1 MHSMEKKLANIKTP
15 HWLWIEHNQIAEI
28 NPKKPKLDEELSVS
42 FIPMGAVAEESG
54 RYTTD
59 DSKKFEDVKK
69 GYTYFSDGDIL
80 FAKITPCMENGKV
93 ALLSNLTNGVGFGST
108 EFHVSRLTEA
118 VEKKFYFY
126 FFVSKSFRKQAQANM
141 AGSAGQLRVTTDY
154 FSNVSVPL
162 CPTREQQRIV
172 TKIEE
177 LFSEIDSGVESLK
190 TAQAKLKTARQSLL
204 KAAFEGKLTEQWRKD
219 NADRQ
224 ESPEALLERIQAER
238 EAHYQQQLT
247 DWQHQLKDWEAA
259 GKEGKKPRKPKVP
272 KALPPLTQQE
282 LAELPELPEGWK
294 WINLGN
300 ISEISGGITKNQKR
314 QSLPQKNPFLR
325 VANVYANKLELDDI
339 HFIGTTPDEAKRAKL
354 KKDDLLIVEGNGSP
368 DQIGRVAKW
377 DGSIEHC
384 THQNHLIRS
393 RLASPISADFVL
405 HFLLSATGRKAIKK
419 VASSTSGLYTLS
431 LAKVEKLCIPVCSK
445 NEQMM
450 IVDQLESRLSQ
461 LDQLERTLTASMKQA
476 EALKQSIL
484 KRAFAGRLVPQDPD
498 DEPASELLA
507 RIRAERESQPRAPR
521 KLHREP
527 TP

>member
-1 MHSMEKKLANIKTP
+1 MALTLTPLQILEKGQHSLLTSHPSWKRVFLGTIAYVQNGYAFKS
-15 HWLWIEHNQIAEI
+15 EHFNHHKGMPLIRIRDVGKNVTEHYY
-28 NPKKPKLDEELSVS
+28 
-42 FIPMGAVAEESG
+42 SG
-54 RYTTD
+54 DYD
-59 DSKKFEDVKK
+59 NDYIVKN
-69 GYTYFSDGDIL
+69 GDIL
-80 FAKITPCMENGKV
+80 IGMDGDFRAAYWHGKEGLLNQRVCRIKFCKDEDFSHKFVFLCLQPFLDAIHQETSSVTVKHLSSRTV
-93 ALLSNLTNGVGFGST
+93 A
-108 EFHVSRLTEA
+108 EI
-118 VEKKFYFY
+118 
-126 FFVSKSFRKQAQANM
+126 
-141 AGSAGQLRVTTDY
+141 
-154 FSNVSVPL
+154 PL
-162 CPTREQQRIV
+162 PFPPKNEQYRIV

-190 TAQAKLKTARQSLL
+190 TALAKLKVARQSLL

-219 NADRQ
+219 NSHQ
-224 ESPEALLERIQAER
+224 LENPEALLERIQAER
-238 EAHYQQQLT
+238 EAHYQQQLA
-247 DWQHQLKDWEAA
+247 DWQQQVKDWGAA
-259 GKEGKKPRKPKVP
+259 GKEGKKPRRPKAP
-272 KALPPLTQQE
+272 KALPPLTQEE
-282 LAELPELPEGWK
+282 LAELPELPEEWK

-484 KRAFAGRLVPQDPD
+484 KRAFTGKLVPQDPD

-507 RIRAERESQPRAPR
+507 RIRDERENQSKASR
-521 KLHREP
+521 KQHKEP